1 MKKLNNPFVIYGYKG
16 PEYFCDRE
24 QETKT
29 LLRALH
35 NERNI
40 VLISPRRIGKTGLIH
55 HAFAE
60 IARTDKDIH
69 CFYMDVNA
77 TRNLTEFIHY
87 FAKTVIG
94 KVDNPTQAAYRKIT
108 AFFSAFK
115 PTMSFDEMSGIPT
128 FSITVAPNQQE
139 ESLKK
144 IFDYLKLSEKR
155 IYIAIDEFQQVA
167 EYPEKGTEAIL
178 RSYIQFLPN
187 VYFIFA
193 GSKQHIMADMFL
205 SAKRPF
211 YQSAQIMNLPLIKEE
226 KYLDFANRLFQPNHQ
241 NISEDV
247 FHHLYASLDG
257 QTWYLQVVL
266 NRLYEMKET
275 ITSDTVDSTIEELVD
290 EQDVAFNSYYESLTD
305 NQAALLSAIAQEK
318 SVSSVTSM
326 EFISKYR
333 LPAPSSISI
342 ALTALIN
349 REFVYKQDNTYIVYD
364 RFFARW
370 LRKKNARYE

>member
-16 PEYFCDRE
+16 REYFCDRE

-60 IARTDKDIH
+60 IARTDNDIR

-87 FAKTVIG
+87 FAKKVIG
-94 KVDNPTQAAYRKIT
+94 KVDTL
-108 AFFSAFK
+108 
-115 PTMSFDEMSGIPT
+115 E
-128 FSITVAPNQQE
+128 
-139 ESLKK
+139 K

-167 EYPEKGTEAIL
+167 EYPEKGTEALL

-193 GSKQHIMADMFL
+193 GSKQHIMSDMFL

-211 YQSAQIMNLPLIKEE
+211 YQSAQIMNLPLIDES
-226 KYLDFANRLFQPNHQ
+226 KYLEFANRLFLPNGQ
-241 NISEDV
+241 MMSKEV
-247 FHHLYASLDG
+247 FHHLYTSLDG

-266 NRLYEMKET
+266 NRLYEMKEA
-275 ITSDTVDSTIEELVD
+275 ITTEAIDSTIEELVD
-290 EQDVAFNSYYESLTD
+290 EQDVAFNSYYESLTN
-305 NQAALLSAIAQEK
+305 NQAALLSAIAQEEC
-318 SVSSVTSM
+318 VSSVTSM